1 MLVSFP
7 AVPPPNAPAFPPP
20 DLASASSRN
29 CYLVN
34 RTDCDGPIEFP
45 DWFVT
50 SAWIQ
55 SFREGLQACSFCS
68 LGYNFRAMN
77 TIVVKIVSSRAALRW
92 ASVLVGMML
101 LSGCSIKKLA
111 INKLGDALSGSGT
124 AFASDDDPE
133 LVKAAVP
140 FSLKL
145 IESLL
150 AESPGHQGLL
160 LAACSGFTQYGYAFV
175 NQDADE
181 LEDSDIAAATKMRT
195 RARRLYLRARGYGLR
210 GLETRHPGFEQT
222 LRKDPKAAVKLARG
236 GDVPLLFWT
245 AAAWGSAISVSK
257 DDPALVS
264 DQLIVEALIDR
275 ALELDEDFD
284 HGAIHG
290 VLISYEMARQGLQGD
305 PALRSKK
312 HFDRAMQLSDG
323 KLASPLVSY
332 AEAVSVEKQNRAE
345 FQALLEKALA
355 INPDAV
361 PESRLLNLVAQRR
374 ARWLLGRVD
383 DLFIGG
389 VKTDDK

>member
-1 MLVSFP
+1 
-7 AVPPPNAPAFPPP
+7 
-20 DLASASSRN
+20 
-29 CYLVN
+29 
-34 RTDCDGPIEFP
+34 
-45 DWFVT
+45 
-50 SAWIQ
+50 
-55 SFREGLQACSFCS
+55 LQACSFRL

-77 TIVVKIVSSRAALRW
+77 TTLMTIFRPRGLLRW
-92 ASVLVGMML
+92 SGL
-101 LSGCSIKKLA
+101 LLGVALLGGCSIKKIA

-150 AESPGHQGLL
+150 AESPRHQGLL

-181 LEDSDIAAATKMRT
+181 MEDSDIAAATKLRT
-195 RARRLYLRARGYGLR
+195 RARKLYLRARAYGLR

-222 LRKDPKAAVKLARG
+222 LRKDPKTAVKLAKA

-275 ALELDEDFD
+275 ALELDEAFD

-290 VLISYEMARQGLQGD
+290 ILISYEMARQGLQGD
-305 PALRSKK
+305 PALRSKE
-312 HFDRAMQLSDG
+312 HFDRAMELSGG

-355 INPDAV
+355 INPDAA
-361 PESRLLNLVAQRR
+361 PESRLLNLVSQRR

-389 VKTDDK
+389 AKTDEK

>member
-1 MLVSFP
+1 
-7 AVPPPNAPAFPPP
+7 
-20 DLASASSRN
+20 
-29 CYLVN
+29 
-34 RTDCDGPIEFP
+34 
-45 DWFVT
+45 
-50 SAWIQ
+50 
-55 SFREGLQACSFCS
+55 LQACSFRL
-68 LGYNFRAMN
+68 LGYNFRTMNAVAM
-77 TIVVKIVSSRAALRW
+77 TILSPRFLLRW
-92 ASVLVGMML
+92 VGLVLGVVM
-101 LSGCSIKKLA
+101 LSGCSIKKMA

-181 LEDSDIAAATKMRT
+181 MEDSDIAAATKLRT
-195 RARRLYLRARGYGLR
+195 RARKLYLRARGYGLR
-210 GLETRHPGFEQT
+210 GLEARHPGFEQT
-222 LRKDPKAAVKLARG
+222 LRKNPKVAVKSAKV

-284 HGAIHG
+284 RGAIHG

-312 HFDRAMQLSDG
+312 HFDRAMLLSEG

>member
-1 MLVSFP
+1 MHSVAPKLFPTCRLVAMCS
-7 AVPPPNAPAFPPP
+7 
-20 DLASASSRN
+20 
-29 CYLVN
+29 
-34 RTDCDGPIEFP
+34 
-45 DWFVT
+45 WFV
-50 SAWIQ
+50 
-55 SFREGLQACSFCS
+55 L
-68 LGYNFRAMN
+68 AM
-77 TIVVKIVSSRAALRW
+77 A
-92 ASVLVGMML
+92 L

-150 AESPGHQGLL
+150 AESPEHEGLL
-160 LAACSGFTQYGYAFV
+160 LAACSGFTQYSYAFV

-181 LEDSDIAAATKMRT
+181 LEDTDLAAATKMRN

-210 GLETRHPGFEQT
+210 GLEVRHEGFEQW
-222 LRKDPKAAVKLARG
+222 LRKDPKAAVKSAKVD
-236 GDVPLLFWT
+236 DVPLLFWT
-245 AAAWGSAISVSK
+245 AAAWGSAISLSK
-257 DDPALVS
+257 DNPALVS
-264 DQLIVEALIDR
+264 DQPIVEALLDR
-275 ALELDEDFD
+275 ALALDEDFD
-284 HGAIHG
+284 GGAIHG
-290 VLISYEMARQGLQGD
+290 VLVSYEMARQGLQGD

-312 HFDRAMQLSDG
+312 HFDRAMELSQG

-345 FQALLEKALA
+345 FKTLLEKALA
-355 INPDAV
+355 IDPDAA
-361 PESRLLNLVAQRR
+361 PESRLMNLVAQRR

-389 VKTDDK
+389 GNADDK

>member
-1 MLVSFP
+1 MNVIAMTFFSP
-7 AVPPPNAPAFPPP
+7 RAFP
-20 DLASASSRN
+20 
-29 CYLVN
+29 
-34 RTDCDGPIEFP
+34 
-45 DWFVT
+45 
-50 SAWIQ
+50 
-55 SFREGLQACSFCS
+55 
-68 LGYNFRAMN
+68 
-77 TIVVKIVSSRAALRW
+77 RW
-92 ASVLVGMML
+92 ASL
-101 LSGCSIKKLA
+101 LMGVALLGGCSIKKLA

-133 LVKAAVP
+133 LVRAAVP

-181 LEDSDIAAATKMRT
+181 LEDSDIAAATKLRG

-210 GLETRHPGFEQT
+210 GLDARHPGFEQS
-222 LRKDPKAAVKLARG
+222 LRRNPAAAVKRAKA

-245 AAAWGSAISVSK
+245 AAAWGAAISVSK
-257 DDPALVS
+257 DDPALIS
-264 DQLIVEALIDR
+264 DQPVVEALIDR

-312 HFDRAMQLSDG
+312 HFERAMELSG
-323 KLASPLVSY
+323 GRLASPLVSY
-332 AEAVSVEKQNRAE
+332 AESVCVEKQNRAE

-355 INPDAV
+355 INPDAA

-374 ARWLLGRVD
+374 ARWLLGRAD

-389 VKTDDK
+389 VKSDGGK

>member
-1 MLVSFP
+1 MNISHLLATPCRGHFHWLWLLLLL
-7 AVPPPNAPAFPPP
+7 ALAP
-20 DLASASSRN
+20 
-29 CYLVN
+29 
-34 RTDCDGPIEFP
+34 
-45 DWFVT
+45 
-50 SAWIQ
+50 
-55 SFREGLQACSFCS
+55 
-68 LGYNFRAMN
+68 
-77 TIVVKIVSSRAALRW
+77 
-92 ASVLVGMML
+92 
-101 LSGCSIKKLA
+101 GCSIKKMA

-124 AFASDDDPE
+124 SFASDDDPE

-150 AESPGHQGLL
+150 AESPRHQGLL

-181 LEDSDIAAATKMRT
+181 LEDSDLAAATKLRS

-210 GLETRHPGFEQT
+210 GLEARHPGFEQS
-222 LRKDPKAAVKLARG
+222 LRKNPKAAVKAAKAD
-236 GDVPLLFWT
+236 DVPLLFWT

-257 DDPALVS
+257 DDPALIS

-284 HGAIHG
+284 RGAIHG
-290 VLISYEMARQGLQGD
+290 VLIAYEMSRQGLQGD

-312 HFDRAMQLSDG
+312 HFDRAMELSGG
-323 KLASPLVSY
+323 KLASPLVGF
-332 AEAVSVEKQNRAE
+332 AEAVSVQKQNRVE
-345 FQALLEKALA
+345 FQSLLEKALA

>member
-1 MLVSFP
+1 MSR
-7 AVPPPNAPAFPPP
+7 
-20 DLASASSRN
+20 ASA
-29 CYLVN
+29 
-34 RTDCDGPIEFP
+34 
-45 DWFVT
+45 
-50 SAWIQ
+50 A
-55 SFREGLQACSFCS
+55 GLQACSFCL

-77 TIVVKIVSSRAALRW
+77 TIALTILSPRFLLRW
-92 ASVLVGMML
+92 SWLVIGAVL
-101 LSGCSIKKLA
+101 LSGCSIKKMA
-111 INKLGDALSGSGT
+111 INKLGDALSGGGT

-181 LEDSDIAAATKMRT
+181 LEDSDLAAATRLRT
-195 RARRLYLRARGYGLR
+195 RARKLYLRARGYGLR
-210 GLETRHPGFEQT
+210 GLEARHPGFDQT
-222 LRKDPKAAVKLARG
+222 LRKHPKAAVKRAKAD
-236 GDVPLLFWT
+236 DVPLLFWT
-245 AAAWGSAISVSK
+245 AAAWGSAIAVSK

-264 DQLIVEALIDR
+264 DQLIVEALLDR

-284 HGAIHG
+284 RGAIHG

-305 PALRSKK
+305 PALRAKS
-312 HFDRAMQLSDG
+312 HFDRAMLLSDG

-345 FQALLEKALA
+345 FRALLEQALA
-355 INPDAV
+355 INPDAA

-383 DLFIGG
+383 DLFLGG
-389 VKTDDK
+389 VKTEEK